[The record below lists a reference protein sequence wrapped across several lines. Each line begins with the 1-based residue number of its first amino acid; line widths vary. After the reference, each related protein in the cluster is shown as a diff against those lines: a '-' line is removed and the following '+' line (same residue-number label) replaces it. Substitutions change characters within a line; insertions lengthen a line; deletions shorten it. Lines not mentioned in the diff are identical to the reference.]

1 MTEIIN
7 LIGGLAKFFVSS
19 EGVYMG
25 SLSSSP
31 ASPDIYNVPEGWVE
45 VDSAPSNVS
54 QSWLFPGWSDDLESG
69 ESERAWRNSELYRAD
84 VELNK
89 SQDGDGVGTVKAW
102 REYRK
107 SLRAWPDTKGFPSR
121 EFRPVAPDFQSK

>member
-1 MTEIIN
+1 MMEFIN
-7 LIGGLAKFFVSS
+7 LVGGFAKFFVNS

-31 ASPDIYNVPEGWVE
+31 ASPEIYDVPEGWVE
-45 VDSAPSNVS
+45 VDSSPSSAS
-54 QSWLFPGWSDDLESG
+54 QSWLFPGWSDDLASK
-69 ESERAWRNSELYRAD
+69 ESERSWRNSELARAD
-84 VELNK
+84 IELNK

-107 SLRAWPDTKGFPSR
+107 SLRAWPETKGFPFR
-121 EFRPVAPDFQSK
+121 EFRPVAPDLQSE